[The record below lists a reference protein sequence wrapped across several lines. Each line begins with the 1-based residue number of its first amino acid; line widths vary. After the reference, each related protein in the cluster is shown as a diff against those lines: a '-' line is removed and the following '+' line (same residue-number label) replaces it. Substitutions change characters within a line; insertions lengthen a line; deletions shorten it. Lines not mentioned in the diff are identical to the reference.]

1 METTTTN
8 DLGAHIA
15 LIKQNGIAAL
25 QRIHGLDKLEVL
37 RWSDR
42 VVEGYGKVFRERKA
56 LIMDVSLLPCSKEEL
71 LVALKVQFYAF
82 ALKRNTDAMEDIAR
96 AYLNVSRFQVI
107 VLEDQRMLD
116 ELNLHAVP
124 VMDPFSAMKDRT
136 DLSEQEQRFLEC
148 FKTFHRYLGVVEAEK
163 DVLREDFAGFAQ
175 GLHAG

>member
-1 METTTTN
+1 METTATN
-8 DLGAHIA
+8 DLGAYIA
-15 LIKQNGIAAL
+15 LIKQQGIAAM
-25 QRIHGLDKLEVL
+25 QQIHGLDKLEVL
-37 RWSDR
+37 RWSDLM
-42 VVEGYGKVFRERKA
+42 VEEYGKVFREKKA

-107 VLEDQRMLD
+107 APDDQRLLD

-124 VMDPFSAMKDRT
+124 AVDPFSEMKDRA

-148 FKTFHRYLGVVEAEK
+148 FKTFHRYLGVIEAEK
-163 DVLREDFAGFAQ
+163 DVLRDDFASFAQ
-175 GLHAG
+175 G